1 MEAYM
6 NSTAALAAAGTKIE
20 QSHNTIQKART
31 AMADSLRRAMDTLE
45 KNTGTSVEELLAS
58 SATAAESGF
67 GSVKVSIENNR
78 CVIRTSIYHTGSSA
92 GDCGVPTN
100 VDSLSPEQFALA
112 AQCFEKIAEKKA
124 QLALRYGSA
133 KDACEKSCGQ

>member
-1 MEAYM
+1 M
-6 NSTAALAAAGTKIE
+6 NSTATLAAAGTKIE

-58 SATAAESGF
+58 SATAAESGI

-78 CVIRTSIYHTGSSA
+78 CVIRTSIYSTISSA
-92 GDCGVPTN
+92 ADGGWVPTN

-112 AQCFEKIAEKKA
+112 AQCFEKIAEKKT
-124 QLALRYGSA
+124 QLASRYGSA